1 MPIIDIHTHCSPRER
16 GDPFGL
22 VQALRPIPA
31 GRNLVTSYRGL
42 PAVAYH
48 EMFDL
53 ELQQEV
59 CARAGISGRIISNL
73 WRRQSGC
80 RDRGDWPVFNRGSHP
95 LAVG

>member
-16 GDPFGL
+16 GDPLGL
-22 VQALRPIPA
+22 VKALRPIPA
-31 GRNLVTSYRGL
+31 GRNLVTSYAGL

-59 CARAGISGRIISNL
+59 CARAVLPGASSVTRL
-73 WRRQSGC
+73 RQ
-80 RDRGDWPVFNRGSHP
+80 RWHARFPVSQRSTW
-95 LAVG
+95 